1 MRMSEK
7 NIGFLREKLGSAK
20 IGYYIGITGF
30 EEKVN

>member
-7 NIGFLREKLGSAK
+7 NIGFLREKLGHAEIDS
-20 IGYYIGITGF
+20 YIGITGF